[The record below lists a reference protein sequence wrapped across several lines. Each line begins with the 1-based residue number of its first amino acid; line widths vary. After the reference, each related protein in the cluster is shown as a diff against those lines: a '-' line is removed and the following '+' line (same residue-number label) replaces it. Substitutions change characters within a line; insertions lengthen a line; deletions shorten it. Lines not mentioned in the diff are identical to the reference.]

1 MSSEFPMDQAHT
13 LRRLAAQKRAR
24 SSPGPVP
31 AKAVA
36 KPIRTLCV
44 TSGKGGVGKTNLVV
58 NLALALTRLGRKVL
72 VIDADLGLANVDVVL
87 GLNPAYT
94 IQDVLNGSKTLAEVL
109 VRGPEGVWVLPAAS
123 GVTQLSNLNSDEK
136 MALLEALDSLPV
148 DIDID
153 MVIVD
158 TAAGI
163 SDTVLYFNMAAQER
177 LVVAT
182 GEPTSLT
189 DAYALMKVLFS
200 QHQERRFQLVVNNVE
215 SPLIAKEVY
224 RKLSTAVDHFLT
236 GLSLDYLGFIPT
248 DPMVSKAVIKQK
260 PFWEAFPSSEASKAV
275 NALAKA
281 LLARPVD
288 DPSRGNI
295 KFFWRRLVEM
305 Q

>member
-1 MSSEFPMDQAHT
+1 MSKEFPNDQAQT
-13 LRRLAAQKRAR
+13 LRHLAAQKRAR
-24 SSPGPVP
+24 SSPAAAAPPQARPV
-31 AKAVA
+31 
-36 KPIRTLCV
+36 RTLCV
-44 TSGKGGVGKTNLVV
+44 TSGKGGVGKTNMVV
-58 NLALALTRLGRKVL
+58 NLALALTKLGRKVL
-72 VIDADLGLANVDVVL
+72 IIDADLGLANVDVVL

-94 IQDVLNGSKTLAEVL
+94 IQDVLNGSKQIAEVL
-109 VRGPEGVWVLPAAS
+109 MRGPSGIWILPAAS
-123 GVTQLSNLNSDEK
+123 GVTQLSNLASNEK
-136 MALLEALDSLPV
+136 MALLQALDGLPD

-200 QHQERRFQLVVNNVE
+200 QHQERKFYLLVNNVE
-215 SPLIAKEVY
+215 SPLVAKDVY

-236 GLSLDYLGFIPT
+236 GLSLDYLGYIPA
-248 DPMVSKAVIKQK
+248 DPLVAKAVIRQT
-260 PFWEAFPSSEASKAV
+260 PFLEAFPSSEASKAV
-275 NALAKA
+275 AILAKT
-281 LLARPVD
+281 LLARPVE

-305 Q
+305 K

>member
-1 MSSEFPMDQAHT
+1 MNKEYPKDQAQS
-13 LRRLAAQKRAR
+13 LRRLAAQKRAKA
-24 SSPGPVP
+24 SGPFAAP
-31 AKAVA
+31 AAEPA
-36 KPIRTLCV
+36 LPMRTLCV

-72 VIDADLGLANVDVVL
+72 IIDADLGLANVDVVL

-94 IQDVLNGSKTLAEVL
+94 IQDVLSGKKALAEVL
-109 VRGPEGVWVLPAAS
+109 VQGPEGIRILPAAS
-123 GVTQLSNLNSDEK
+123 GVTQLSNLSSGEK
-136 MALLEALDSLPV
+136 IILLEALEALPK
-148 DIDID
+148 DID

-163 SDTVLYFNMAAQER
+163 SDTVLYFNIAAQER

-200 QHQERRFQLVVNNVE
+200 QHQERKFQLVVNNVPGPIE
-215 SPLIAKEVY
+215 AKEVY
-224 RKLSTAVDHFLT
+224 RKLSTAVDHFLG

-248 DPMVSKAVIKQK
+248 DPLVSKSVIMQK
-260 PFWEAFPSSEASKAV
+260 PLLEAYPGANASKAV
-275 NALAKA
+275 AALAKTI
-281 LLARPVD
+281 LSRPVD

-295 KFFWRRLVEM
+295 KFFWRRLVELN
-305 Q
+305 

>member
-1 MSSEFPMDQAHT
+1 MNNEFPNDQAQA

-24 SSPGPVP
+24 SSDQGSLVREARPV
-31 AKAVA
+31 
-36 KPIRTLCV
+36 RTLCV

-72 VIDADLGLANVDVVL
+72 IIDADLGLANVDVVL

-94 IQDVLNGSKTLAEVL
+94 IQDVLNGSKSIAEVM
-109 VRGPEGVWVLPAAS
+109 VRGPEGILILPAAS
-123 GVTQLSNLNSDEK
+123 GVTQLSNLSSNEK
-136 MALLEALDSLPV
+136 MALLQSLDGLPAE
-148 DIDID
+148 IDVD

-158 TAAGI
+158 TSAGI

-177 LVVAT
+177 LVIAT

-200 QHQERRFQLVVNNVE
+200 QHQERKFYLVVNNVE
-215 SPLIAKEVY
+215 SPLVAKDVY

-236 GLSLDYLGFIPT
+236 GLSLDYLGYIPA
-248 DPMVSKAVIKQK
+248 DPLVGKAVIRQK
-260 PFWEAFPSSEASKAV
+260 PFLEAFPSSEASKAV
-275 NALAKA
+275 ALLAKT
-281 LLARPVD
+281 LLARPVE

-295 KFFWRRLVEM
+295 KFFWKRLVEM
-305 Q
+305 K

>member
-1 MSSEFPMDQAHT
+1 MSKEFPNDQAQT

-24 SSPGPVP
+24 GSP
-31 AKAVA
+31 AAVA
-36 KPIRTLCV
+36 APQARPVRTLCV
-44 TSGKGGVGKTNLVV
+44 TSGKGGVGKTNMVV

-72 VIDADLGLANVDVVL
+72 IIDADLGLANVDVVL

-94 IQDVLNGSKTLAEVL
+94 IQDVLNGSKQIAEVL
-109 VRGPEGVWVLPAAS
+109 VRGPAGIWVLPAAS
-123 GVTQLSNLNSDEK
+123 GVAQLSNLAANEK
-136 MALLEALDSLPV
+136 MALLQALDGLPD

-189 DAYALMKVLFS
+189 DAYALMKVLFA
-200 QHQERRFQLVVNNVE
+200 QHQERKFYLVVNNVE
-215 SPLIAKEVY
+215 SPLVAKDVY

-236 GLSLDYLGFIPT
+236 GLSLDYLGYIPA
-248 DPMVSKAVIKQK
+248 DPLVSKAVIRQT
-260 PFWEAFPSSEASKAV
+260 PFLEAFPSSEASKAV
-275 NALAKA
+275 GILAKT
-281 LLARPVD
+281 LLTRPVE

-305 Q
+305 K